1 MWQILSL
8 QLEVALNIVTDLET
22 YDFEN
27 IFVAGK
33 SISTLSL
40 REDVK
45 EQLFQR
51 TQEED
56 TEGEK
61 T

>member
-1 MWQILSL
+1 MLPSL
-8 QLEVALNIVTDLET
+8 QLEVALEIGTGLET

-27 IFVAGK
+27 IFLQEK
-33 SISTLSL
+33 SISTLSS